1 MPIKANGIT
10 WAAALFFH
18 VFFYG
23 SVGKKCD
30 GRMVSRMGRVGRRS
44 NEGVVPKYNGTIIME
59 APEA

>member
-1 MPIKANGIT
+1 MNKIWPFIPIRANGIT

-30 GRMVSRMGRVGRRS
+30 GRMVSRMGRVGGR
-44 NEGVVPKYNGTIIME
+44 
-59 APEA
+59 